1 MKGPRRD
8 LRSAVSSPRL
18 SGEELAARIQR
29 ILASR
34 GLTLSDVSRESRL
47 QYGGDTAYRI
57 PHHFYA
63 DLRSEGFSPRMEQV
77 LAFSAISNYRLVEWL
92 AVFGFRLDEL
102 SSLAASLPAERT
114 RLLDT
119 QVYDDEARIAWFR
132 SKSFGGP
139 LPPIAPL
146 GEVLEPG
153 PLPQLKS
160 LLPRGP
166 SPFLYAKV
174 GHQDAFAFP
183 DLFPGSIV
191 RVDTRLSR
199 KPSVAMSQPL
209 YLVEHSNGLTCCR
222 LHISKGNL
230 LTLRSTEL
238 PYAEV
243 ALQLGRDARILG
255 TLDLEFRFLAN
266 TPSPEVP
273 RELALF
279 WNPQP
284 IPPLSTKRGFAQLAA
299 EGRRRVGLS
308 LREASARSRRI
319 AEVLG
324 DERFFCARTTLAAYE
339 QNGASPRHIHKILAV
354 CALYSLAFREVLG
367 AAGGRVDRLG
377 QEPIPRPIFESRP
390 NLSSG
395 AREQR
400 QSDLG
405 AKGFLSDLLEKFE
418 EIPFFLRNSLAALT
432 GLPHLSLRD
441 IVWLGANRASFHPCL
456 AGAVLT
462 AVNGRE
468 KKPPLIAKGVLRDQP
483 LYLLLRRDGSYLCA
497 RCTLEDKALVIHP
510 FADGFEQPVR
520 LRNGVDAE
528 VVGKL
533 AAVLRK
539 L

>member
-1 MKGPRRD
+1 MTAPRHA
-8 LRSAVSSPRL
+8 LPLVTQHA
-18 SGEELAARIQR
+18 SGEEIAVRIQQV
-29 ILASR
+29 LASR
-34 GLTLSDVSRESRL
+34 GLTLADVSRESRL
-47 QYGGDTAYRI
+47 HYGENRVHHI
-57 PHHFYA
+57 SHHFYA
-63 DLRSEGFSPRMEQV
+63 DVRTKSFSPRIEQV
-77 LAFSAISNYRLVEWL
+77 LAFSAITNYRLVDWL

-132 SKSFGGP
+132 SKSFRGP

-174 GHQDAFAFP
+174 GRQDAFAFP
-183 DLFPGSIV
+183 DLLPGSIV

-199 KPSVAMSQPL
+199 KPSVAVSQPL

-255 TLDLEFRFLAN
+255 TLDLEFRFLAK

-273 RELALF
+273 RKLALF

-284 IPPLSTKRGFAQLAA
+284 LPLLSTTRGFSQLAA
-299 EGRRRVGLS
+299 EGRSRVGLS

-324 DERFFCARTTLAAYE
+324 DERFFCARATLAAYE
-339 QNGASPRHIHKILAV
+339 QNGAPPHHIHKILAV
-354 CALYSLAFREVLG
+354 CVLYSVTFREALG
-367 AAGGRVDRLG
+367 AVGGRVDKLG

-390 NLSSG
+390 NLSSR

-405 AKGFLSDLLEKFE
+405 TKGFLSDLMEEFE
-418 EIPFFLRNSLAALT
+418 EIPLFLRNSLAALT
-432 GLPHLSLRD
+432 GLSHLSLRD
-441 IVWLGANRASFHPCL
+441 VVWLGGNRASFHL
-456 AGAVLT
+456 NLTGAVLA

-468 KKPPLIAKGVLRDQP
+468 KKPPLMGKGVLRDQP
-483 LYLLLRRDGSYLCA
+483 LYLLLHRDGSYLCA
-497 RCTLEDKALVIHP
+497 RCTLEGKALVIHP

-533 AAVLRK
+533 AALLRK